1 MKKIIKNILSSIL
14 TFISVYAYV
23 SMYIKNINIAYSIDI
38 LLLVFLFIYY
48 SKLDKNIEL
57 DKKYK
62 IFTLIMSFIF
72 VLFYSY
78 EVKSTSELF
87 FGSITNFVISIIK
100 VIGHYLFYK
109 VLIYYFIKFINK
121 EYKGSNK
128 IITKY
133 SEHPFLYSFI
143 FLSVCYGI
151 YLIVYYPAIIN
162 YDNANQIKEV
172 MDIHTRYIDALIPV
186 SNSMLTNFNPIIH
199 TLILGN
205 LFKLGYYLG
214 NVNFGL
220 FLYSL
225 FQIIIVISSY
235 SYTLTYSIK
244 HQINPKYA
252 FNTLLFLGLVP
263 LFGFYSIT
271 AVKDTLYTCFVL
283 LFSLKLYDIVNKD
296 NLNYKDYL
304 SLFIISMLVC
314 LFRNNGL
321 LIVLISIPFIIYKS
335 KKFIYVLLSVLI
347 LFVSF
352 NKVILPAVGVS
363 GTSVRE
369 VLSIPFQTTARLV
382 KYHDN
387 EIENIDKERISKILD
402 YKNMAKDYRE
412 DLADPVKNKFNKYYS
427 KEDLLNYY
435 KVFNKYLWKYPNIYI
450 DAWVNTI
457 TSYFYPFEN
466 SWKVYHKLNKKLPEA
481 GFDYH
486 FNKLEKERE
495 ALFNLEIVIEAS
507 PVGLL
512 LNIGFISWLSILVF
526 IMLCKNKNYIFMIP
540 NMVSIFFCLLSPANT
555 YYRYIYPSLVLIVC
569 LFPLIKY
576 QVENMKKFD

>member
-1 MKKIIKNILSSIL
+1 MKKIIKNILCSIL
-14 TFISVYAYV
+14 TFISIYAYV
-23 SMYIKNINIAYSIDI
+23 SMYIKNNTIVYVIDS
-38 LLLVFLFIYY
+38 LLLILLFIYY
-48 SKLDKNIEL
+48 FKLDKNIEL

-62 IFTLIMSFIF
+62 VFTLIMSFIF

-87 FGSITNFVISIIK
+87 FGSITNFIISIIK

-109 VLIYYFIKFINK
+109 ILIYYFIKFMNK
-121 EYKGSNK
+121 EYKRSNK
-128 IITKY
+128 IIKKY

-143 FLSVCYGI
+143 FLSICYGI
-151 YLIVYYPAIIN
+151 YLVVYYPAIIN

-172 MDIHTRYIDALIPV
+172 MGIHTRYIDALIPV

-205 LFKLGYYLG
+205 LFKFGYLID
-214 NVNFGL
+214 NVNLGL

-225 FQIIIVISSY
+225 FQVIIVISSY
-235 SYTLTYSIK
+235 SYTLSYSIK
-244 HQINPKYA
+244 NKINPNYA
-252 FNTLLFLGLVP
+252 FYTLLFLGLVP

-283 LFSLKLYDIVNKD
+283 LFSLKIYDIVNKD

-304 SLFIISMLVC
+304 SLSIISMLVC

-321 LIVLISIPFIIYKS
+321 LIVLVSIPFIIYKN

-363 GTSVRE
+363 GTSIRE

-387 EIENIDKERISKILD
+387 DIDNIDKERISKILD
-402 YKNMAKDYRE
+402 YKNMKKDYKE
-412 DLADPVKNKFNKYYS
+412 DLADPAKNKFNKYYS
-427 KEDLLNYY
+427 KED
-435 KVFNKYLWKYPNIYI
+435 
-450 DAWVNTI
+450 
-457 TSYFYPFEN
+457 
-466 SWKVYHKLNKKLPEA
+466 
-481 GFDYH
+481 
-486 FNKLEKERE
+486 
-495 ALFNLEIVIEAS
+495 
-507 PVGLL
+507 
-512 LNIGFISWLSILVF
+512 
-526 IMLCKNKNYIFMIP
+526 
-540 NMVSIFFCLLSPANT
+540 
-555 YYRYIYPSLVLIVC
+555 
-569 LFPLIKY
+569 
-576 QVENMKKFD
+576 